1 MNLPS
6 REQVRYHGVRWAWVP
21 GLALLVYMA
30 FPSSA
35 SNVAPLLEPGG
46 VAEHEVIAPF
56 TFPVNKSDQE
66 LAREAEE
73 LASTVKPIY
82 EFQQRAFDSAT
93 IALHAFFAAMQNAAD
108 QGGPQAVMRVAKEQ
122 GVVLSAAEAAYL
134 AKGGKRRGL
143 ERALTDLFDRTLSLG
158 VTPPGVLQVEQAPD
172 LIIRRRSSETS
183 VSRDQ
188 VLSYA
193 QYLAR
198 ARLVHPDKGSSI
210 ADAAYRRLAAH
221 FYRPTL
227 VLNSLETERRRDE
240 LRRSVDPS
248 KYIVRAGDRIVGAHE
263 VVTNEAHEKLV
274 ALHNDLVR
282 RGAATSRSV
291 GGVFGPLLRDSL
303 VLGIFWVLLVFYR
316 RETYREWRQVTLMG
330 CLFGL
335 VLLQAAAV
343 ARFWPQHP
351 EIIVLPFLAMMLT
364 VLFNGRVSMN
374 AAMIV
379 AVVISLQPVFHDVPA
394 LFLCLVGGVTAA
406 LSVRGLRRRSN
417 FYLPVLIIALG
428 YLAAALALGL
438 AGSWSV
444 AEIGLRGV
452 WGAANGLVAAGLSF
466 FLLPLAEAL
475 TGITTDLTLLELS
488 DPSRPLLRR
497 LSLEAPGTYAHS
509 VAMANLVEAACNRI
523 GANGLLGRVGCYYHD
538 IGKVKNPQYFVENQA
553 RGSNPHDRLKAYQS
567 AEIIRAHVTDGLVLA
582 REAALP
588 EAVTA
593 FIPEHH
599 GTTEITYFLDRA
611 KKSGDGASPDPSDF
625 VYPGPKPH
633 SKETAITML
642 ADSVEAALR
651 VLEDLTPQKIE
662 EVINHIVRTKLNAG
676 QLDEAPMTLQQLEQV
691 KQEFVRIITGMYHNR
706 IDYPE
711 SSGGITA
718 TWQPGSASAVRESRS
733 PCSTAP
739 RCDGSTAAPPAVGGS
754 PMCWRSRCASPTASY
769 WGTCT
774 SVRRPRGVG

>member
-1 MNLPS
+1 MTLPS
-6 REQVRYHGVRWAWVP
+6 REQLRYHGTRWAWVP
-21 GLALLVYMA
+21 GLALLTYLA

-35 SNVAPLLEPGG
+35 NNVAPLLEPGA

-82 EFQQRAFDSAT
+82 QFQQRALDSAS
-93 IALHAFFAAMQNAAD
+93 IALHAFFAGIENAAD
-108 QGGPQAVMRVAKEQ
+108 QGGAQAVMRVAKEQ
-122 GVVLSAAEAAYL
+122 GLVLSPAEAGYL
-134 AKGGKRRGL
+134 AKGGKRHGL
-143 ERALTDLFDRTLSLG
+143 EKALSDLFDHTLALG
-158 VTPPGVLQVEQAPD
+158 VTAPGVLQVEQAPE

-198 ARLVHPDKGSSI
+198 ARLTHPDKGSSVG
-210 ADAAYRRLAAH
+210 DAVYVRLAGH

-227 VLNSLETERRRDE
+227 VPNTLETERRRDE
-240 LRRSVDPS
+240 QRRSVDPS

-263 VVTNEAHEKLV
+263 VVTNEVHEKLV
-274 ALHNDLVR
+274 ALHAELVR
-282 RGAATSRSV
+282 HGTATSSSV
-291 GGVFGPLLRDSL
+291 GGVLGPLLRDSL
-303 VLGIFWVLLVFYR
+303 VVGIFWVLLVFYR
-316 RETYREWRQVTLMG
+316 RETYREQRQVAVIG
-330 CLFGL
+330 GLFGV

-343 ARFWPQHP
+343 ARFFPQHP
-351 EIIVLPFLAMMLT
+351 EVIALPFLAMMMT

-374 AAMIV
+374 GVMIV

-394 LFLCLVGGVTAA
+394 LLLCLGGGVAAA

-417 FYLPVLIIALG
+417 FYVPVLIIALG
-428 YLAAALALGL
+428 YLGAALALGL
-438 AGSWSV
+438 AGNWSI

-466 FLLPLAEAL
+466 FLLPLAESV

-523 GANGLLGRVGCYYHD
+523 SANGLLGRVGCYYHD
-538 IGKVKNPQYFVENQA
+538 IGKVKNPQYFVENQT
-553 RGSNPHDRLKAYQS
+553 RGNNPHDRLKAHQS
-567 AEIIRAHVTDGLVLA
+567 AEIIRAHVTDGIVLA
-582 REAALP
+582 REARLP
-588 EAVTA
+588 EAVAA

-611 KKSGDGASPDPSDF
+611 KKTGDGKSPNPSDF
-625 VYPGPKPH
+625 AYPGPKPH

-651 VLEDLTPQKIE
+651 VLEDLTPQKIDD
-662 EVINHIVRTKLNAG
+662 VISHIVRTKLNAG
-676 QLDEAPMTLQQLEQV
+676 QLDEAPMTLQQIDQV

-718 TWQPGSASAVRESRS
+718 TWQP
-733 PCSTAP
+733 TA
-739 RCDGSTAAPPAVGGS
+739 RHS
-754 PMCWRSRCASPTASY
+754 
-769 WGTCT
+769 
-774 SVRRPRGVG
+774 

>member
-1 MNLPS
+1 
-6 REQVRYHGVRWAWVP
+6 
-21 GLALLVYMA
+21 
-30 FPSSA
+30 
-35 SNVAPLLEPGG
+35 
-46 VAEHEVIAPF
+46 
-56 TFPVNKSDQE
+56 
-66 LAREAEE
+66 
-73 LASTVKPIY
+73 
-82 EFQQRAFDSAT
+82 
-93 IALHAFFAAMQNAAD
+93 
-108 QGGPQAVMRVAKEQ
+108 MRVAKEQ

-143 ERALTDLFDRTLSLG
+143 ERALTDLFDRTLSVG

-335 VLLQAAAV
+335 VL
-343 ARFWPQHP
+343 
-351 EIIVLPFLAMMLT
+351 
-364 VLFNGRVSMN
+364 
-374 AAMIV
+374 
-379 AVVISLQPVFHDVPA
+379 
-394 LFLCLVGGVTAA
+394 
-406 LSVRGLRRRSN
+406 
-417 FYLPVLIIALG
+417 IIALG

-538 IGKVKNPQYFVENQA
+538 IGKVKNPQYFVENQT
-553 RGSNPHDRLKAYQS
+553 RGNNPHDRLKAHQS
-567 AEIIRAHVTDGLVLA
+567 AQIIKAHVTDGLALA
-582 REAALP
+582 REARLP
-588 EAVTA
+588 EDVAA

-611 KKSGDGASPDPSDF
+611 KKSGDGGTPRPGDY

-633 SKETAITML
+633 SAETAITML

-676 QLDEAPMTLQQLEQV
+676 QLDEAPMTLRQIDQA
-691 KQEFVRIITGMYHNR
+691 KQEFVRIISGMYHNR

-718 TWQPGSASAVRESRS
+718 TWQP
-733 PCSTAP
+733 
-739 RCDGSTAAPPAVGGS
+739 AAKA
-754 PMCWRSRCASPTASY
+754 
-769 WGTCT
+769 
-774 SVRRPRGVG
+774 

>member
-1 MNLPS
+1 MILPS
-6 REQVRYHGVRWAWVP
+6 REQVRYHGTRWAWVP
-21 GLALLVYMA
+21 ALALLTYLA

-35 SNVAPLLEPGG
+35 NNVAPLLEPGS

-82 EFQQRAFDSAT
+82 QFQQRALDSAS
-93 IALHAFFAAMQNAAD
+93 IALHGFFAGIENAAD
-108 QGGPQAVMRVAKEQ
+108 QGGAQAVLRVAKEQ
-122 GVVLSAAEAAYL
+122 GIALTPAEAAYL
-134 AKGGKRRGL
+134 AKGGKRHGL
-143 ERALTDLFDRTLSLG
+143 EKALTDLFDRTLALG
-158 VTPPGVLQVEQAPD
+158 VTAPGVLQVEQSPE

-198 ARLVHPDKGSSI
+198 ARLTHPDKGSSVG
-210 ADAAYRRLAAH
+210 DAVYVRLAGH
-221 FYRPTL
+221 FFRPTL
-227 VLNSLETERRRDE
+227 VPNTLETERRRDE
-240 LRRSVDPS
+240 QRRSVDPS

-263 VVTNEAHEKLV
+263 VVTNEVHEKLV
-274 ALHNDLVR
+274 ALHSELVR
-282 RGAATSRSV
+282 HGTATSSSV
-291 GGVFGPLLRDSL
+291 GGVLGPLLRDSL

-316 RETYREWRQVTLMG
+316 RETYRDQRQVAVIG
-330 CLFGL
+330 GLFGV

-343 ARFWPQHP
+343 ARFFPQHP
-351 EIIVLPFLAMMLT
+351 EVIALPFLAMMMT

-374 AAMIV
+374 GAMIV

-394 LFLCLVGGVTAA
+394 LLLCLGGGVAAA

-417 FYLPVLIIALG
+417 FYVPVLIIALG

-438 AGSWSV
+438 AGNWSV

-466 FLLPLAEAL
+466 FLLPLAESV

-538 IGKVKNPQYFVENQA
+538 IGKVKNPQYFVENQTH
-553 RGSNPHDRLKAYQS
+553 GNNPHDRLKAYQS

-582 REAALP
+582 RAAGLP
-588 EAVTA
+588 EAVAA

-611 KKSGDGASPDPSDF
+611 KKSGDGKSPNPSDF
-625 VYPGPKPH
+625 AYPGPKPH

-662 EVINHIVRTKLNAG
+662 DVISHIVRTKLNAG
-676 QLDEAPMTLQQLEQV
+676 QLDEAPMTLQQIDQV

-718 TWQPGSASAVRESRS
+718 TWQP
-733 PCSTAP
+733 
-739 RCDGSTAAPPAVGGS
+739 AARQS
-754 PMCWRSRCASPTASY
+754 
-769 WGTCT
+769 
-774 SVRRPRGVG
+774 

>member
-1 MNLPS
+1 MTLPS
-6 REQVRYHGVRWAWVP
+6 REQLRYHGTRWVWVP
-21 GLALLVYMA
+21 GLALLTYLA

-35 SNVAPLLEPGG
+35 NNVAPLLEPGA

-82 EFQQRAFDSAT
+82 QFQQRALDSAS
-93 IALHAFFAAMQNAAD
+93 IALHAFFAGIENAAD
-108 QGGPQAVMRVAKEQ
+108 QGGAQAVMRVAKEQ
-122 GVVLSAAEAAYL
+122 GFVLSPAEAGYL

-143 ERALTDLFDRTLSLG
+143 EKALSDLFDRTLALG
-158 VTPPGVLQVEQAPD
+158 VTAPGVLQVEQAPE

-198 ARLVHPDKGSSI
+198 ARLTHPDKGSSVG
-210 ADAAYRRLAAH
+210 DAVYVRLAGH
-221 FYRPTL
+221 FFRPTL
-227 VLNSLETERRRDE
+227 VPNTLETERRRDE
-240 LRRSVDPS
+240 QRRSVDPS

-263 VVTNEAHEKLV
+263 VVTNEVHEKLV
-274 ALHNDLVR
+274 ALHSELVR
-282 RGAATSRSV
+282 HGTATSSSV
-291 GGVFGPLLRDSL
+291 GGVLGPLLRDSL
-303 VLGIFWVLLVFYR
+303 VVGIFWVLLVFYR
-316 RETYREWRQVTLMG
+316 RETYREQRQVAVIG
-330 CLFGL
+330 GLFGV

-343 ARFWPQHP
+343 ARFFPQHP
-351 EIIVLPFLAMMLT
+351 EVIALPLLAMMLT

-374 AAMIV
+374 GVMIV

-394 LFLCLVGGVTAA
+394 LLLCLGGGVAAA

-417 FYLPVLIIALG
+417 FYVPVLIIALG
-428 YLAAALALGL
+428 YLGAALALGL
-438 AGSWSV
+438 AGNWSI

-466 FLLPLAEAL
+466 FLLPLAESV

-523 GANGLLGRVGCYYHD
+523 SANGLLGRVGCYYHD
-538 IGKVKNPQYFVENQA
+538 IGKVKNPQYFVENQT
-553 RGSNPHDRLKAYQS
+553 RGNNPHDRLKAYQS

-582 REAALP
+582 REARLP
-588 EAVTA
+588 EAVAA

-611 KKSGDGASPDPSDF
+611 KKTGDGKSPNPSDF
-625 VYPGPKPH
+625 AYPGPKPH

-662 EVINHIVRTKLNAG
+662 DVISHIVRTKLNAG
-676 QLDEAPMTLQQLEQV
+676 QLDEAPMTLQQIDQV

-718 TWQPGSASAVRESRS
+718 TWQP
-733 PCSTAP
+733 TA
-739 RCDGSTAAPPAVGGS
+739 RQS
-754 PMCWRSRCASPTASY
+754 
-769 WGTCT
+769 
-774 SVRRPRGVG
+774 

>member
-21 GLALLVYMA
+21 GLALLVYVA

-35 SNVAPLLEPGG
+35 SNVAPLLEPGA
-46 VAEHEVIAPF
+46 VAEHEVITPF
-56 TFPVNKSDQE
+56 TFPVNKTDQE

-93 IALHAFFAAMQNAAD
+93 IAMHAFFAAMQNAAD

-122 GVVLSAAEAAYL
+122 GVVLSPAEAAYL

-143 ERALTDLFDRTLSLG
+143 ERALTDLFDRTLGLG
-158 VTPPGVLQVEQAPD
+158 VTPPGVLLVEQAPD

-198 ARLVHPDKGSSI
+198 ARLVHPDKGSGI
-210 ADAAYRRLAAH
+210 GAAAYLRLAGH

-335 VLLQAAAV
+335 VLLQAAGV

-599 GTTEITYFLDRA
+599 GTT
-611 KKSGDGASPDPSDF
+611 
-625 VYPGPKPH
+625 
-633 SKETAITML
+633 
-642 ADSVEAALR
+642 
-651 VLEDLTPQKIE
+651 
-662 EVINHIVRTKLNAG
+662 
-676 QLDEAPMTLQQLEQV
+676 
-691 KQEFVRIITGMYHNR
+691 
-706 IDYPE
+706 
-711 SSGGITA
+711 
-718 TWQPGSASAVRESRS
+718 
-733 PCSTAP
+733 
-739 RCDGSTAAPPAVGGS
+739 
-754 PMCWRSRCASPTASY
+754 
-769 WGTCT
+769 
-774 SVRRPRGVG
+774 